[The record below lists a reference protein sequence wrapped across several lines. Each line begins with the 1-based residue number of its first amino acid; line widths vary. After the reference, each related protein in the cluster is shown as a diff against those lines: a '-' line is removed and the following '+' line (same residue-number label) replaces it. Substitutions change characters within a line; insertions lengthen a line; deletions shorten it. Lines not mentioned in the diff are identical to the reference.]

1 LNYTTLSL
9 SSAIEQELLTRL
21 ATDFDALEDDIDSL
35 TVRVYDGDIT
45 LQDSID
51 LHNLFHDE
59 NVAGIIVNGN
69 LTVKGSVIDFE
80 PDTYSCFLFVHGSLT
95 CTALAAGCAEIIVQG
110 NITATEVMIA
120 FYNHGVIEVQGDVN
134 SKLLIID
141 NHGAS
146 IKGNI
151 NAATFCRGWQI
162 TGADYTEWRKVLLPE
177 VAGTLL
183 DEENYL
189 FAGDTRLLHLLQ
201 NGQPVFIQNL
211 GKASAANNAEP
222 QLITWEQAKPLLQNL
237 TCEYEEYPFA
247 INERQ
252 GYLADAR
259 FLLYTG
265 TTVLNELDL
274 DTEEYMGIIVTGDL
288 QINGSIIN
296 ENTDGA
302 CSLIVLGNL
311 RAKNVCVGGQII
323 YITGYIAVEEMLM
336 GIYNHGELYGK
347 SYVWCPAVIA
357 DDYRF
362 YFEDYARVNVL
373 DLYDDE
379 AKAIIKET
387 LIDELFE
394 EEEGY
399 VLYSTIRQ
407 GIPLLKQH
415 TQRTDITPGDIAAM
429 LNSPLFGQNNPSIV
443 VADGDWHIT
452 INRGGL
458 PDADGDIEPSSV
470 IAINT
475 DRGHYFMWYLSADNT
490 IETLVKHHDEWIAAS
505 PEKKAGALQRFSDVQ
520 NIIVRK
526 ERWNS
531 RYTKEIDKEQL
542 WQLIWIFRNEQ
553 TEAEFQMAATVIFNR
568 VLYAAAFPYAYVFVR
583 YKQDADYRGLS
594 ESPGWIAASALIDG
608 LIQWGLVQEI
618 TRRVPLADKTT
629 ELFAM
634 TQYCWGYDCEVDV
647 RYNTQPIDRQ
657 FMCELNEVLLPTDSV
672 MVRLD
677 VGIRPY
683 LITGMHVNDI
693 AELTRLLHPYGIF
706 PKYFASVTKEGEAS
720 AKQIANALLL
730 LAKHN
735 ETAKLNSY
743 RQHQDNLWNYVYN
756 ERGDVDFWQDWIE
769 KLERHLT
776 DSAGPAYHD
785 RGEEDADPIDT
796 ELDHWLTW
804 CEKYDAIRKQCNI
817 ILSDGD

>member
-1 LNYTTLSL
+1 M
-9 SSAIEQELLTRL
+9 
-21 ATDFDALEDDIDSL
+21 
-35 TVRVYDGDIT
+35 
-45 LQDSID
+45 
-51 LHNLFHDE
+51 
-59 NVAGIIVNGN
+59 
-69 LTVKGSVIDFE
+69 
-80 PDTYSCFLFVHGSLT
+80 
-95 CTALAAGCAEIIVQG
+95 QG
-110 NITATEVMIA
+110 LKC
-120 FYNHGVIEVQGDVN
+120 Q
-134 SKLLIID
+134 
-141 NHGAS
+141 
-146 IKGNI
+146 
-151 NAATFCRGWQI
+151 
-162 TGADYTEWRKVLLPE
+162 
-177 VAGTLL
+177 
-183 DEENYL
+183 
-189 FAGDTRLLHLLQ
+189 
-201 NGQPVFIQNL
+201 
-211 GKASAANNAEP
+211 
-222 QLITWEQAKPLLQNL
+222 
-237 TCEYEEYPFA
+237 YEEYPFA

-252 GYLADAR
+252 GYLTDAK
-259 FLLYTG
+259 FLLYTS
-265 TTVLNELDL
+265 TTVLDELDL
-274 DTEEYMGIIVTGDL
+274 DTEEYMGIIVAGDL

-311 RAKNVCVGGQII
+311 RAKNVCVGGQTI

-362 YFEDYARVNVL
+362 YFEDYARVKVL
-373 DLYDDE
+373 DLYDDQD
-379 AKAIIKET
+379 KGIIKEI

-399 VLYSTIRQ
+399 ILYSTIRQ
-407 GIPLLKQH
+407 GIPLLKQR
-415 TQRTDITPGDIAAM
+415 TQRTDITPEDITSL
-429 LNSPLFGQNNPSIV
+429 LNSPLFGQNNNSIV
-443 VADGDWHIT
+443 VTDDDWHIT

-470 IAINT
+470 IAINI

-490 IETLVKHHDEWIAAS
+490 IEMLVKHHDEWIAAS
-505 PEKKAGALQRFSDVQ
+505 PKKRADAIQLFSNVQ
-520 NIIVRK
+520 NIIARK

-531 RYTKEIDKEQL
+531 KYTKEIDKEQL

-553 TEAEFQMAATVIFNR
+553 TEAEFQAAATVIFNR

-594 ESPGWIAASALIDG
+594 ESPEWIAASALIDG

-618 TRRVPLADKTT
+618 TRRVPLAEKTT

-657 FMCELNEVLLPTDSV
+657 FMCELNKVLLPTDSV
-672 MVRLD
+672 MLRLD
-677 VGIRPY
+677 VGVRPY
-683 LITGMHVNDI
+683 LITGMHLNDI
-693 AELTRLLHPYGIF
+693 EVLTRLLHPYGIF
-706 PKYFASVTKEGEAS
+706 PKYFASVTKEEEAS

-735 ETAKLNSY
+735 ETTKLHNY
-743 RQHQDNLWNYVYN
+743 REHQNNLWNYVYN
-756 ERGDVDFWQDWIE
+756 ERGDVAFWQEWIE
-769 KLERHLT
+769 KFGSRLA
-776 DSAGPAYHD
+776 DSAGPAYYD
-785 RGEEDADPIDT
+785 RGEEDATPIDA

-817 ILSDGD
+817 ILSDED